1 MNKEP
6 VNRDPVVEDDDAMN
20 DSVLLLQSPLESV
33 TSPLLVTA
41 ADPHSANIII
51 SVVYV
56 NIGFKCSSRTTL

>member
-20 DSVLLLQSPLESV
+20 DSVLLQSPLESV
-33 TSPLLVTA
+33 TSSLLVTA

>member
-6 VNRDPVVEDDDAMN
+6 VNRDPVVEDDDGMN
-20 DSVLLLQSPLESV
+20 DSVLLQSPLESV